1 MFKLFLITTAILIVF
16 FCIGY
21 GQTTE
26 DAIRIFNNQVGF
38 GTRALG
44 MGGAYLS
51 IAEDYSAVFWNPAG
65 LVQIRRKEFW
75 TGISHHNLET
85 DVTLNK
91 DLTANSRNATKFNS
105 LGMVYP
111 VSTKHGKLAF
121 AVGYQKINNFDRN
134 QNFTTTSNSRINRLT
149 FQGLDPQNPNQSYSF
164 YGDDVT
170 REGQVNFSGS
180 INQVSIASALG
191 LSPNIAIGVTLNFW
205 SGKNELIYNFYQFD
219 AFNVYNTAPANFNR
233 YSQENVSFNDYSS
246 FNAKFGTLFN
256 FGRFIRLGFGV
267 EGPQK
272 FYIKEENFTDEILS
286 FDDGGFI
293 ELQDSVN
300 RKTEVEYELTAP
312 FRLSAGGSVSLLWL
326 LLSGSAE
333 YLDWTQFRFEGREL
347 LSENKNFYQKYRP
360 TLKVRT
366 GAELRLPIFDH
377 QVRAG
382 LIYDP
387 TPLKGR
393 SYDFDRKYLTAGYS
407 LLVDKLFK
415 IDMAYMIGFWK
426 ELLIDELT
434 PEGRAIDM
442 NFHQFFLNFSVRM

>member
-1 MFKLFLITTAILIVF
+1 MSRFLLFAVLLIILISSMAS
-16 FCIGY
+16 

-44 MGGAYLS
+44 MGGAYLG

-75 TGISHHNLET
+75 TGLSHHNLET
-85 DVTLNK
+85 DVTLNNN
-91 DLTANSRNATKFNS
+91 LTPNSRNATKFNS

-121 AVGYQKINNFDRN
+121 AIGYQKINNFDIN
-134 QNFTTTSNSRINRLT
+134 QNFTTTSNSQINRLT
-149 FQGLDPQNPNQSYSF
+149 FQGLDPEDPGRRFSF
-164 YGDDVT
+164 YGDNVN
-170 REGQVNFSGS
+170 REGQVNYSGS

-205 SGKNELIYNFYQFD
+205 SGKNELVYNFYQYD
-219 AFNVYNTAPANFNR
+219 AFNVYSTAPADFNR
-233 YSQENVSFNDYSS
+233 YSQENVSFNDYAS

-256 FGRFIRLGFGV
+256 FGRFIRLGIGI

-272 FYIKEENFTDEILS
+272 FYIKDEHYSEEILS

-293 ELQDSVN
+293 ELQDSVS
-300 RKTEVEYELTAP
+300 RKTVSEYGLTAP
-312 FRLSAGGSVSLLWL
+312 FRLSAGGSISLLWL

-333 YLDWTQFRFEGREL
+333 YMDWTQFRFEDREL
-347 LSENKNFYQKYRP
+347 LSLNKDFYQKYRP

-382 LIYDP
+382 LVYDP
-387 TPLKGR
+387 TPIKGR
-393 SYDFDRKYLTAGYS
+393 SYDFDRKYVSAGYS
-407 LLVDKLFK
+407 LLIDKLFK
-415 IDMAYMIGFWK
+415 IDLAYMIGFWK
-426 ELLIDELT
+426 ELGFDELT
-434 PEGRAIDM
+434 PEGRAIDI